1 MLTPGGVQQALEGL
15 LVALVK
21 VDMEGGHAVG
31 VGHEQRP
38 GVLVTPLMA
47 LLFVGRCARTGS
59 ATISLEYSDESL
71 QTVGECWERGEVRGE
86 GGEERRGIS

>member
-1 MLTPGGVQQALEGL
+1 MLTPTGVQQALEGL

-59 ATISLEYSDESL
+59 ATISLEYTDGARGRRKL
-71 QTVGECWERGEVRGE
+71 ADNVIGVGPDDDGR
-86 GGEERRGIS
+86 